1 MQMERGGKQHSQF
14 TYVKT
19 PYATE
24 ILKRM
29 NSGDPIKKIVV
40 TKGASLGM
48 SFERIEHEY
57 Q

>member
-1 MQMERGGKQHSQF
+1 MERGGKQHSQF